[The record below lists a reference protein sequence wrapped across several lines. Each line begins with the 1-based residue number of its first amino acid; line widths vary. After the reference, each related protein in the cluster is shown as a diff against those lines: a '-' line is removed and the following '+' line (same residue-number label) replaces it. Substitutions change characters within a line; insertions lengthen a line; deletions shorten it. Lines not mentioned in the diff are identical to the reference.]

1 MRCVEFWVGGDVG
14 GDWVRSLASG
24 GAVGSK
30 FCGRGPCHDS
40 PVMSEEVSVTTRN
53 VSKQANAL
61 AKARERRREL
71 DKARDEQDR
80 RVEEATATALVAL
93 EARKAAELLL
103 REATE
108 GLADALRR
116 LVSQDVSIERAAA
129 LLELD
134 AREVRRLTKL
144 AVRNGRA
151 PASVPGRSALPD
163 SDARDRAAQ
172 RTD

>member
-1 MRCVEFWVGGDVG
+1 
-14 GDWVRSLASG
+14 
-24 GAVGSK
+24 
-30 FCGRGPCHDS
+30 
-40 PVMSEEVSVTTRN
+40 MSEEVSVTTRN
-53 VSKQANAL
+53 VNKQANAL

-80 RVEEATATALVAL
+80 RVEHATATALVAL
-93 EARKAAELLL
+93 DARKAAELSL

-134 AREVRRLTKL
+134 ATEVRRLTRL
-144 AVRNGRA
+144 AVQNSRA
-151 PASVPGRSALPD
+151 PASVPGRPAPPD
-163 SDARDRAAQ
+163 FDARDRATQ